1 MKILS
6 EAAQRIGQ
14 FLQEQGYTEENLSR
28 LEIEGCSLSNQDL
41 PLPAEP
47 IIHDGD
53 SLLELLRRLF
63 SVGQSVSISQGE
75 KFLPKKVLRSF
86 LAIGLLEG
94 MAISF
99 NRLAS

>member
-14 FLQEQGYTEENLSR
+14 FLREQGYTEENLSR
-28 LEIEGCSLSNQDL
+28 LEIEVCSLSNQDL
-41 PLPAEP
+41 PLAAEP
-47 IIHDGD
+47 IIDDDD

-63 SVGQSVSISQGE
+63 SVGQPVSISQGE
-75 KFLPKKVLRSF
+75 KFLPKELLRSF

-94 MAISF
+94 DGD
-99 NRLAS
+99 